1 MTARVLAD
9 VSISTRA
16 VSRSER
22 VDFWREQV
30 GRLLIDVECQR
41 PPEQELDASLRYQ
54 DFGLFRMAT
63 IQANAHAVARSGHSI
78 RHDGRD
84 SIFACLMLQ
93 GRGFSHQG
101 VDCALHVPGDVVL
114 YDTAQPYGH
123 GFPEQMAMAVLDI
136 PRQLFEQQVGGWPG
150 KGLVKI
156 DHSVGIAGWGP
167 QAVRQLLA
175 EGVPAA
181 LAARAHQASQLLE
194 WLHSLWAVQCGQA
207 LAGKSTLCS
216 LWRAKAYIEQHLTE
230 DELDGERISR
240 ALGLSARQ
248 LARIFEQEGLSV
260 SRYLWG
266 RRLERCRIDLQ
277 DPALRHLSVS
287 ELAFRWG
294 FNHLAHFCRSYK
306 QRFGETPSHTRRQG
320 RSQPGVCKC

>member
-1 MTARVLAD
+1 MTVRKLAD
-9 VSISTRA
+9 VSISTAA

-22 VDFWREQV
+22 VHFWREQV
-30 GRLLIDVECQR
+30 GQLLIDVECQR
-41 PPEQELDASLRYQ
+41 QPGQELDASLRYQ
-54 DFGLFRMAT
+54 DFGLFRMAS
-63 IQANAHAVARSGHSI
+63 IEANAHAVVRSGHSI

-123 GFPEQMAMAVLDI
+123 GFPEQMAMVVLDI
-136 PRQLFEQQVGGWPG
+136 PRQLFKQQVGDWQEQ
-150 KGLVKI
+150 GLVKI
-156 DHSVGIAGWGP
+156 DHSMGIAGWGA

-175 EGVPAA
+175 EGGQAQ
-181 LAARAHQASQLLE
+181 AAREHQASQLLE
-194 WLHSLWAVQCGQA
+194 WLHSLWSVHSGQMQ
-207 LAGKSTLCS
+207 AGKSILCS
-216 LWRAKAYIEQHLTE
+216 LWRAKAYIEQHLAE
-230 DELDGERISR
+230 DELDGEHISR
-240 ALGLSARQ
+240 ALRLSARQ
-248 LARIFEQEGLSV
+248 LARIFAQEGLSV

-287 ELAFRWG
+287 ELGFRWG
-294 FNHLAHFCRSYK
+294 FNHSAHFCRSYK
-306 QRFGETPSHTRRQG
+306 QRFGETPSQTRQRGMLSTQG
-320 RSQPGVCKC
+320 DGL